1 MVLLCHF
8 SLLSFISLVVHRFK
22 LLLSPTDMTDRLPA
36 LPPGKTVVDILADFL
51 HYLVKC
57 AQTFIEGIDKKNV
70 DLWSSFNKDIDFVI
84 SYPNGWEGQQAQIR
98 KAAVLAGLI
107 PDNQSGQDRIT
118 FVPEAEANLRF
129 LIHNGLL
136 SRILQVASLPF
147 ILDTANTIHSL
158 GR

>member
-8 SLLSFISLVVHRFK
+8 SLLSLVSLVHRFK
-22 LLLSPTDMTDRLPA
+22 LLLSPTNMTERLPA

-57 AQTFIEGIDKKNV
+57 AQTFIEGIDPKNV
-70 DLWSSFNKDIDFVI
+70 DLWSSFKEDIDFVI
-84 SYPNGWEGQQAQIR
+84 SYPNGWEEQQAQIR

-107 PDNQSGQDRIT
+107 PDNQSGQDRIA
-118 FVPEAEANLRF
+118 FVPEAEASLHF
-129 LIHNGLL
+129 ISYNGLL
-136 SRILQVASLPF
+136 SRFFQVTSFPF
-147 ILDTANTIHSL
+147 ILDMANAIHLL